1 MREGGPLMAVVLI
14 VEDDEQ
20 VRVMAESVLRE
31 AGHTVI
37 AATGVEGAAALLGIE
52 QPVDVL
58 FVDLKLGT
66 DLEAGLRLA
75 HDAKA
80 TRPQLSVLYTTGAGI
95 NDGMKAMFQE
105 PFVFLPKPYTFEQ
118 LTESVAFLLSKA
130 KPRSKPD
137 WPQSQSN

>member
-1 MREGGPLMAVVLI
+1 MAVVLI

-31 AGHTVI
+31 VGHTDI
-37 AATGVEGAAALLGIE
+37 AATGAEGAAALLAIE

-75 HDAKA
+75 HEAKA
-80 TRPQLSVLYTTGAGI
+80 TRPELSVLYTTGGGV
-95 NDGMKAMFQE
+95 NEGMKAMFQA
-105 PFVFLPKPYTFEQ
+105 PFLFLPKPYTFEQ
-118 LTESVAFLLSKA
+118 LTESVSFLLSKA
-130 KPRSKPD
+130 KPRSALE
-137 WPQSQSN
+137 WPVPQPN

>member
-1 MREGGPLMAVVLI
+1 MAVVLI

-37 AATGVEGAAALLGIE
+37 AATGTEGAAALLGIE

-75 HDAKA
+75 HEAKT
-80 TRPQLSVLYTTGAGI
+80 TRPQLSVLYTTGAGL
-95 NDGMKAMFQE
+95 NDGMKAMFQD
-105 PFVFLPKPYTFEQ
+105 PFLFLPKPYTFEQ
-118 LTESVAFLLSKA
+118 LTESIAFLLLKA
-130 KPRSKPD
+130 KPRPTLE
-137 WPQSQSN
+137 WPLPQSN